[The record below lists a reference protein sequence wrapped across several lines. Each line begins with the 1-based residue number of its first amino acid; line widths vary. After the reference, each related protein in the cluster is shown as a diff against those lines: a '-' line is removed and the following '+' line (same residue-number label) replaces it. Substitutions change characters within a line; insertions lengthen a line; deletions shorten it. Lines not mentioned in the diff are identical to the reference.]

1 MHSVYSSSSAIVSL
15 KGTGIS
21 DYSNPVSGSRTWS
34 KSFSGSGQKV
44 GCFSRSQMESMGN
57 KVVVGTGGYVLEDV
71 PHFSDYI
78 PHLPVRRRFHLIF
91 SIVNFCCLWMVLW

>member
-21 DYSNPVSGSRTWS
+21 DYSNPVSGSRAWL
-34 KSFSGSGQKV
+34 KSSSGSGQKV
-44 GCFSRSQMESMGN
+44 GCFSRSQMENMGN
-57 KVVVGTGGYVLEDV
+57 KVVVGAGGYVLEDV

-78 PHLPVRRRFHLIF
+78 PHLPVRRRFYPSFL
-91 SIVNFCCLWMVLW
+91 IVNL